1 MVIRAVCCCLRRF
14 RGHLVDSGPSWD
26 VPHSSRGLGHRPL
39 KAEITGS
46 NPVCG
51 TKFVIFG
58 PIHARI
64 GPLVA
69 LILGRGTLI
78 GTLMPGPRSIWAPG
92 SSSSHRFD
100 AGAFSSPTSGASSG
114 ERPRIASRRPM
125 ASGGALLVLGADA
138 SSQAIEE
145 GAGAG

>member
-78 GTLMPGPRSIWAPG
+78 GTLMPGPRSIW
-92 SSSSHRFD
+92 
-100 AGAFSSPTSGASSG
+100 
-114 ERPRIASRRPM
+114 
-125 ASGGALLVLGADA
+125 GGAGLVVEPQVRCRRLLLADVRRVERRA
-138 SSQAIEE
+138 AEDRVE
-145 GAGAG
+145 TAH